1 MECWIFS
8 FVTIPILKE
17 ENMQEYKPV
26 NLRCFCIYITAFAQ
40 APMYMFT
47 HSINHLIKFAHKPCR
62 VCFRPEKGLALPKDI
77 FYCISSSNKRLF
89 LLDSYSVKHAIYT
102 LVLSTYIQHIH
113 KLFPPPLLI
122 LIFSLTYSNGLKI
135 VTHYQLMQTMYWH
148 IKKKSKTFTV
158 TFLIIHSF
166 LNCTIHIYSA
176 FVSTHVYT
184 YI

>member
-1 MECWIFS
+1 
-8 FVTIPILKE
+8 
-17 ENMQEYKPV
+17 MQEYKPV

-77 FYCISSSNKRLF
+77 FCCISSSNKRLF
-89 LLDSYSVKHAIYT
+89 LFDPYSVTHAIYT

-113 KLFPPPLLI
+113 IIPPSSPHSHF
-122 LIFSLTYSNGLKI
+122 FSNLQQWTENSYTLPTNANNVLTHK
-135 VTHYQLMQTMYWH
+135 
-148 IKKKSKTFTV
+148 KKKSKTFTV